1 MVRWSWRRHSCLPR
15 QDSSWRSRSGEN
27 LPAATHYFRMRDF
40 HRRLPHQY
48 RQGKWLFV
56 TWHLHGSLP
65 HVKYPPPNKL
75 SSDAAF
81 VWMDRYL
88 DSTRTGPRYLAQD
101 PSRRLWWRLCSMAYS
116 WVTMDWEPKNYAI
129 LANHVYVLLLPK
141 ISPSRLLQ
149 SQARTGVQC

>member
-1 MVRWSWRRHSCLPR
+1 VFRGGLPPAGCSGRNADLGGKEGHRPRHKKEHERIPNHKASLLWIELVRWSWRRHSCLPR

-48 RQGKWLFV
+48 PPGKWLFV

-65 HVKYPPPNKL
+65 HAKYPPPNKL
-75 SSDAAF
+75 SSGAAF

-88 DSTRTGPRYLAQD
+88 DSTRTGPRHL
-101 PSRRLWWRLCSMAYS
+101 
-116 WVTMDWEPKNYAI
+116 
-129 LANHVYVLLLPK
+129 
-141 ISPSRLLQ
+141 
-149 SQARTGVQC
+149 G

>member
-1 MVRWSWRRHSCLPR
+1 MWRRHSCLPR
-15 QDSSWRSRSGEN
+15 QDSSWRSCSGEN

-149 SQARTGVQC
+149 SL